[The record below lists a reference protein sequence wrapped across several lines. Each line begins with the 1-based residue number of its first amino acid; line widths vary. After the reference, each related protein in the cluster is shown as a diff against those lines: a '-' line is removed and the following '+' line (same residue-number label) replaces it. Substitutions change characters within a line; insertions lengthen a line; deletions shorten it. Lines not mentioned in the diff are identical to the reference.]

1 MIGRSGKVMIVLYIV
16 CLVVLFLMCS
26 TDLIIREPERQIYQ
40 IAVIIEDVR
49 SDNYSNFRKGMDLA
63 AAELNAD
70 VQLITLY
77 EKLDVKEQ
85 MDLMDREQQ
94 DGTDALIVI
103 PVEEEQ
109 VSAKQM
115 TIPVILMRAGVAEA
129 AGAGNVIVD
138 HEKMGEL
145 LAREILE
152 EQPADVPVYVL
163 TDPAG
168 QSDMDRLFLK
178 GSDAVFQEAGRSV
191 QRIVRGEEERF
202 FTMLE
207 QPGAEAQKV
216 VILAENQD
224 ILTEAAGV
232 MAGSEA
238 VADAVG
244 GLYGRGTTMAIL
256 NYLDRGV
263 ITGICVTDEFSEGYY
278 SVREAVRALEG
289 AGSVPTVMES
299 AVSPDEAR
307 PLVVTPKDID
317 AIIRRGATL
326 LALAINKALQPALSV
341 GELTFLTS

>member
-94 DGTDALIVI
+94 DGTDALIVV

-263 ITGICVTDEFSEGYY
+263 ITGICVTDEFSVGYY

-299 AVSPDEAR
+299 YYIEKEDLR
-307 PLVVTPKDID
+307 
-317 AIIRRGATL
+317 
-326 LALAINKALQPALSV
+326 NPAFEKMLFPI
-341 GELTFLTS
+341 E

>member
-94 DGTDALIVI
+94 DGTDALIVV

-109 VSAKQM
+109 VSARQM

-129 AGAGNVIVD
+129 AGASNVIVD
-138 HEKMGEL
+138 YEKMGEQ
-145 LAREILE
+145 LAREILK

-191 QRIVRGEEERF
+191 QRILRGEEERF
-202 FTMLE
+202 YTTLE
-207 QPGAEAQKV
+207 QPGTEAQKV

-232 MAGSEA
+232 VAGSEA

-263 ITGICVTDEFSEGYY
+263 ITGICVTDEFSVGYY

-299 AVSPDEAR
+299 YYIDK
-307 PLVVTPKDID
+307 KDLRD
-317 AIIRRGATL
+317 
-326 LALAINKALQPALSV
+326 PAFEKMLFPI
-341 GELTFLTS
+341 E

>member
-70 VQLITLY
+70 VRLITLY

-94 DGTDALIVI
+94 DGTDALIVV

-129 AGAGNVIVD
+129 AGASNVIVD
-138 HEKMGEL
+138 YEKMGEQ
-145 LAREILE
+145 LAREILK

-191 QRIVRGEEERF
+191 QRILRGEEERF
-202 FTMLE
+202 YTTLE
-207 QPGAEAQKV
+207 QPGTEAQKV

-232 MAGSEA
+232 VAGSEA

-263 ITGICVTDEFSEGYY
+263 ITGICVTDEFSVGYY

-299 AVSPDEAR
+299 YYIDK
-307 PLVVTPKDID
+307 KDLRD
-317 AIIRRGATL
+317 
-326 LALAINKALQPALSV
+326 PAFEKMLFPI
-341 GELTFLTS
+341 E

>member
-163 TDPAG
+163 TDPVG

-207 QPGAEAQKV
+207 QPGVEAQKV

-263 ITGICVTDEFSEGYY
+263 ITGICVTDEFSVGYY

-299 AVSPDEAR
+299 YYIEK
-307 PLVVTPKDID
+307 KDLRD
-317 AIIRRGATL
+317 
-326 LALAINKALQPALSV
+326 PAFEKMLFPI
-341 GELTFLTS
+341 E

>member
-94 DGTDALIVI
+94 DGTDALIVV

-138 HEKMGEL
+138 YEKMGEQ
-145 LAREILE
+145 LAREILK

-202 FTMLE
+202 YTMLE

-263 ITGICVTDEFSEGYY
+263 ITGICVTDEFSVGYY

-299 AVSPDEAR
+299 YYIDK
-307 PLVVTPKDID
+307 KDLRD
-317 AIIRRGATL
+317 
-326 LALAINKALQPALSV
+326 PAFEKMLFPI
-341 GELTFLTS
+341 E

>member
-70 VQLITLY
+70 VRLITLY

-94 DGTDALIVI
+94 DGTDALIVV

-129 AGAGNVIVD
+129 TGAGNVIVD
-138 HEKMGEL
+138 YEKMGEQ
-145 LAREILE
+145 LAREILK

-202 FTMLE
+202 YTMLE

-232 MAGSEA
+232 VAGSEV

-263 ITGICVTDEFSEGYY
+263 ITGICVTDEFSVGYY

-299 AVSPDEAR
+299 YYIDK
-307 PLVVTPKDID
+307 KDLRD
-317 AIIRRGATL
+317 
-326 LALAINKALQPALSV
+326 PAFEKMLFPI
-341 GELTFLTS
+341 E

>member
-70 VQLITLY
+70 VRLITLY

-94 DGTDALIVI
+94 DGTDALIVV

-109 VSAKQM
+109 VSARQM

-138 HEKMGEL
+138 YEKMGEQ
-145 LAREILE
+145 LAREILK

-191 QRIVRGEEERF
+191 QRILRGEEERF
-202 FTMLE
+202 YTTLE
-207 QPGAEAQKV
+207 QPGTEAQKV

-232 MAGSEA
+232 VAGSEA

-263 ITGICVTDEFSEGYY
+263 ITGICVTDEFSVGYY
-278 SVREAVRALEG
+278 SVREAVCALEG

-299 AVSPDEAR
+299 YYIDK
-307 PLVVTPKDID
+307 KDLRD
-317 AIIRRGATL
+317 
-326 LALAINKALQPALSV
+326 PAFEKMLFPI
-341 GELTFLTS
+341 E

>member
-49 SDNYSNFRKGMDLA
+49 SDNYSNCRKGMDLA

-70 VQLITLY
+70 VRLITLY

-94 DGTDALIVI
+94 DGTDALIVV

-109 VSAKQM
+109 VSARQM

-138 HEKMGEL
+138 YEKMGEQ
-145 LAREILE
+145 LAREILK

-191 QRIVRGEEERF
+191 QRILRGEEERF
-202 FTMLE
+202 YTTLE
-207 QPGAEAQKV
+207 QPGTEAQKV

-232 MAGSEA
+232 VAGSEA

-263 ITGICVTDEFSEGYY
+263 ITGICVTDEFSVGYY

-299 AVSPDEAR
+299 YYIDK
-307 PLVVTPKDID
+307 KDLRD
-317 AIIRRGATL
+317 
-326 LALAINKALQPALSV
+326 PAFEKMLFPI
-341 GELTFLTS
+341 E

>member
-70 VQLITLY
+70 VRLITLY

-94 DGTDALIVI
+94 DGTDALIVV

-109 VSAKQM
+109 VSARQM

-138 HEKMGEL
+138 HEKMGEQ
-145 LAREILE
+145 LAREILK

-191 QRIVRGEEERF
+191 QRILRGEEERF
-202 FTMLE
+202 YTMLE
-207 QPGAEAQKV
+207 QPGAEAKKV

-232 MAGSEA
+232 VAGSEA

-263 ITGICVTDEFSEGYY
+263 ITGICVTDEFSVGYY

-299 AVSPDEAR
+299 YYIDK
-307 PLVVTPKDID
+307 KDLRD
-317 AIIRRGATL
+317 
-326 LALAINKALQPALSV
+326 PAFEKMLFPI
-341 GELTFLTS
+341 E

>member
-94 DGTDALIVI
+94 DGTDALIVV

-115 TIPVILMRAGVAEA
+115 TIPVILMRAGGAEA

-138 HEKMGEL
+138 YEKMGEQ
-145 LAREILE
+145 LAREILK

-202 FTMLE
+202 YTMLE

-232 MAGSEA
+232 VAGSEA

-263 ITGICVTDEFSEGYY
+263 ITGICVTDEFSVGYY

-299 AVSPDEAR
+299 YYIDK
-307 PLVVTPKDID
+307 KDLRD
-317 AIIRRGATL
+317 
-326 LALAINKALQPALSV
+326 PAFEKMLFPI
-341 GELTFLTS
+341 E

>member
-94 DGTDALIVI
+94 DGTDALIVV

-109 VSAKQM
+109 VSARQM

-138 HEKMGEL
+138 YEKMGEQ
-145 LAREILE
+145 LAREILK

-202 FTMLE
+202 YTMLE
-207 QPGAEAQKV
+207 QPGAEAKKV

-232 MAGSEA
+232 VAGSEA

-263 ITGICVTDEFSEGYY
+263 ITGICVTDEFSVGYY

-299 AVSPDEAR
+299 YYIDK
-307 PLVVTPKDID
+307 KDLRD
-317 AIIRRGATL
+317 
-326 LALAINKALQPALSV
+326 PAFEKMLFPI
-341 GELTFLTS
+341 E

>member
-70 VQLITLY
+70 VRLITLY

-94 DGTDALIVI
+94 DGTDALIVV

-109 VSAKQM
+109 VSARQM

-138 HEKMGEL
+138 YEKMGEQ
-145 LAREILE
+145 LAREILK

-191 QRIVRGEEERF
+191 QRILRGEEERF
-202 FTMLE
+202 YTMLE

-232 MAGSEA
+232 VAGSEA

-263 ITGICVTDEFSEGYY
+263 ITGICVTDEFSVGYY
-278 SVREAVRALEG
+278 SVREVVRALEG

-299 AVSPDEAR
+299 YYIDK
-307 PLVVTPKDID
+307 KDLRD
-317 AIIRRGATL
+317 
-326 LALAINKALQPALSV
+326 PAFEKMLFPI
-341 GELTFLTS
+341 E

>member
-94 DGTDALIVI
+94 DGTDALIVV

-109 VSAKQM
+109 VSARQM

-138 HEKMGEL
+138 YEKMGEQ
-145 LAREILE
+145 LAREILK

-191 QRIVRGEEERF
+191 QRILRGEEERF
-202 FTMLE
+202 YTTLE
-207 QPGAEAQKV
+207 QPGTEAQKV

-232 MAGSEA
+232 VAGSEA

-263 ITGICVTDEFSEGYY
+263 ITGICVTDEFSVGYY

-299 AVSPDEAR
+299 YYIDK
-307 PLVVTPKDID
+307 KDLRD
-317 AIIRRGATL
+317 
-326 LALAINKALQPALSV
+326 PAFEKMLFPI
-341 GELTFLTS
+341 E

>member
-1 MIGRSGKVMIVLYIV
+1 MIVLYIV

-70 VQLITLY
+70 VRLITLY

-94 DGTDALIVI
+94 DGTDALIVV

-109 VSAKQM
+109 VSARQM

-138 HEKMGEL
+138 YEKMGEQ
-145 LAREILE
+145 LAREILK

-191 QRIVRGEEERF
+191 QRILLGEEERF
-202 FTMLE
+202 YTMLE

-232 MAGSEA
+232 VAGSEA

-263 ITGICVTDEFSEGYY
+263 ITGICVTDEFSVGYY

-299 AVSPDEAR
+299 YYIDK
-307 PLVVTPKDID
+307 KDLRD
-317 AIIRRGATL
+317 
-326 LALAINKALQPALSV
+326 PAFEKMLFPI
-341 GELTFLTS
+341 E

>member
-94 DGTDALIVI
+94 DGTDALIVV

-138 HEKMGEL
+138 YEKMGEQ
-145 LAREILE
+145 LAREILK

-191 QRIVRGEEERF
+191 QRILRGEEERF
-202 FTMLE
+202 YTTLE
-207 QPGAEAQKV
+207 QPGTEAQKV

-232 MAGSEA
+232 VAGSEA

-263 ITGICVTDEFSEGYY
+263 ITGICVTDEFSVGYY

-299 AVSPDEAR
+299 YYIDK
-307 PLVVTPKDID
+307 KDLRD
-317 AIIRRGATL
+317 
-326 LALAINKALQPALSV
+326 PAFEKMLFPI
-341 GELTFLTS
+341 E

>member
-94 DGTDALIVI
+94 DGTDALIVV

-138 HEKMGEL
+138 YEKMGEQ
-145 LAREILE
+145 LAREILK

-263 ITGICVTDEFSEGYY
+263 IMGICVTDEFSVGYY

-299 AVSPDEAR
+299 YYIEK
-307 PLVVTPKDID
+307 KDLRD
-317 AIIRRGATL
+317 
-326 LALAINKALQPALSV
+326 PAFEKMLFPI
-341 GELTFLTS
+341 E

>member
-70 VQLITLY
+70 VRLITLY

-94 DGTDALIVI
+94 DGTDALIVV

-109 VSAKQM
+109 VSARQM

-138 HEKMGEL
+138 YEKMGEQ
-145 LAREILE
+145 LAREILK

-191 QRIVRGEEERF
+191 QRILRGEEERF
-202 FTMLE
+202 YTMLE

-232 MAGSEA
+232 VAGSEV

-263 ITGICVTDEFSEGYY
+263 ITGICVTDEFSVGYY

-299 AVSPDEAR
+299 YYIDK
-307 PLVVTPKDID
+307 KDLRD
-317 AIIRRGATL
+317 
-326 LALAINKALQPALSV
+326 PAFEKMLFPI
-341 GELTFLTS
+341 E

>member
-94 DGTDALIVI
+94 DGTDALIVV

-138 HEKMGEL
+138 YEKMGEQ
-145 LAREILE
+145 LAREILK

-191 QRIVRGEEERF
+191 QRILRGEEERF
-202 FTMLE
+202 YTTLE
-207 QPGAEAQKV
+207 QPGTEAQKV

-232 MAGSEA
+232 VAGSEA

-263 ITGICVTDEFSEGYY
+263 ITGICVTDEFSVGYY

-299 AVSPDEAR
+299 YYIDK
-307 PLVVTPKDID
+307 KDLRD
-317 AIIRRGATL
+317 
-326 LALAINKALQPALSV
+326 PAF
-341 GELTFLTS
+341 E

>member
-94 DGTDALIVI
+94 DGTDALIVV

-109 VSAKQM
+109 VSARQM

-138 HEKMGEL
+138 YEKMGEQ
-145 LAREILE
+145 LAREILK

-202 FTMLE
+202 YTMLE

-232 MAGSEA
+232 VAGSEV

-263 ITGICVTDEFSEGYY
+263 ITGICVTDEFSVGYY

-299 AVSPDEAR
+299 YYIDK
-307 PLVVTPKDID
+307 KDLRD
-317 AIIRRGATL
+317 
-326 LALAINKALQPALSV
+326 PAFEKMLFPI
-341 GELTFLTS
+341 E

>member
-70 VQLITLY
+70 VRLITLY

-94 DGTDALIVI
+94 DGTDALIVV

-138 HEKMGEL
+138 MRKWESCW
-145 LAREILE
+145 
-152 EQPADVPVYVL
+152 P
-163 TDPAG
+163 
-168 QSDMDRLFLK
+168 
-178 GSDAVFQEAGRSV
+178 GR
-191 QRIVRGEEERF
+191 
-202 FTMLE
+202 
-207 QPGAEAQKV
+207 
-216 VILAENQD
+216 
-224 ILTEAAGV
+224 
-232 MAGSEA
+232 
-238 VADAVG
+238 
-244 GLYGRGTTMAIL
+244 
-256 NYLDRGV
+256 
-263 ITGICVTDEFSEGYY
+263 FSK
-278 SVREAVRALEG
+278 SSR
-289 AGSVPTVMES
+289 
-299 AVSPDEAR
+299 
-307 PLVVTPKDID
+307 
-317 AIIRRGATL
+317 
-326 LALAINKALQPALSV
+326 Q
-341 GELTFLTS
+341 TFPYMC

>member
-1 MIGRSGKVMIVLYIV
+1 MIVLYIV

-49 SDNYSNFRKGMDLA
+49 SDNYGNFRKGMDLA

-94 DGTDALIVI
+94 DGTDALIVV

-109 VSAKQM
+109 VSARQM

-138 HEKMGEL
+138 YEKMGEQ
-145 LAREILE
+145 LAREILK

-232 MAGSEA
+232 VAGSEA

-263 ITGICVTDEFSEGYY
+263 ITGICVTDEFSVGYY

-299 AVSPDEAR
+299 YYIDK
-307 PLVVTPKDID
+307 KDLRD
-317 AIIRRGATL
+317 
-326 LALAINKALQPALSV
+326 PAFEKMLFPI
-341 GELTFLTS
+341 E

>member
-70 VQLITLY
+70 VRLITLY

-94 DGTDALIVI
+94 DGTDALIVV

-109 VSAKQM
+109 VSARQM

-138 HEKMGEL
+138 YEKMGEQ
-145 LAREILE
+145 LAREILK

-191 QRIVRGEEERF
+191 QRILRGEEERF

-232 MAGSEA
+232 VAGSEA

-263 ITGICVTDEFSEGYY
+263 ITGICVTDEFSVGYY

-299 AVSPDEAR
+299 YYIEK
-307 PLVVTPKDID
+307 KDLRD
-317 AIIRRGATL
+317 
-326 LALAINKALQPALSV
+326 PAFEKMLFPI
-341 GELTFLTS
+341 E

>member
-94 DGTDALIVI
+94 DGTDALIVV

-109 VSAKQM
+109 VSARQM

-138 HEKMGEL
+138 YEKMGEQ
-145 LAREILE
+145 LAREILK

-191 QRIVRGEEERF
+191 QRILRGEEERF
-202 FTMLE
+202 YTMLE
-207 QPGAEAQKV
+207 QPGAEAKKV

-232 MAGSEA
+232 VAGSEA

-263 ITGICVTDEFSEGYY
+263 ITGICVTDEFSVGYY

-299 AVSPDEAR
+299 YYIDK
-307 PLVVTPKDID
+307 KDLRD
-317 AIIRRGATL
+317 
-326 LALAINKALQPALSV
+326 PAFEKMLFPI
-341 GELTFLTS
+341 E

>member
-70 VQLITLY
+70 VRLITLY

-94 DGTDALIVI
+94 DGTDALIVV

-109 VSAKQM
+109 VSARQM

-129 AGAGNVIVD
+129 AGASNVIVD
-138 HEKMGEL
+138 YEKMGEQ
-145 LAREILE
+145 LAREILKE
-152 EQPADVPVYVL
+152 KPADVPVYVL
-163 TDPAG
+163 TYPAG

-191 QRIVRGEEERF
+191 QRILRGEEERF
-202 FTMLE
+202 YTTLE
-207 QPGAEAQKV
+207 QPGTEAQKV

-232 MAGSEA
+232 VAGSEA

-263 ITGICVTDEFSEGYY
+263 ITGICVTDEFSVGYY

-299 AVSPDEAR
+299 YYIDK
-307 PLVVTPKDID
+307 KDLRD
-317 AIIRRGATL
+317 
-326 LALAINKALQPALSV
+326 PAFEKMLFPI
-341 GELTFLTS
+341 E

>member
-94 DGTDALIVI
+94 DGTDALIVV

-138 HEKMGEL
+138 YEKMGEQ
-145 LAREILE
+145 LAREILK

-191 QRIVRGEEERF
+191 QRILRGEEERF
-202 FTMLE
+202 YTMLE
-207 QPGAEAQKV
+207 QPGAEAKKV

-232 MAGSEA
+232 VAGSEA

-263 ITGICVTDEFSEGYY
+263 ITGICVTDEFSVGYY

-299 AVSPDEAR
+299 YYIEK
-307 PLVVTPKDID
+307 KDLRD
-317 AIIRRGATL
+317 
-326 LALAINKALQPALSV
+326 PAFEKMLFPI
-341 GELTFLTS
+341 E

>member
-70 VQLITLY
+70 VRLITLY

-94 DGTDALIVI
+94 DGTDALIVV

-109 VSAKQM
+109 VSARQM

-129 AGAGNVIVD
+129 AGASNVIVD
-138 HEKMGEL
+138 YEKMGEQ
-145 LAREILE
+145 LAREILK

-191 QRIVRGEEERF
+191 QRILRGEEERF
-202 FTMLE
+202 YTMLE

-232 MAGSEA
+232 VAGSEA

-263 ITGICVTDEFSEGYY
+263 ITGICVTDEFSVGYY

-299 AVSPDEAR
+299 YYIDK
-307 PLVVTPKDID
+307 KDLRD
-317 AIIRRGATL
+317 
-326 LALAINKALQPALSV
+326 PAFEKMLFPI
-341 GELTFLTS
+341 E

>member
-94 DGTDALIVI
+94 DGTDALIVV

-138 HEKMGEL
+138 HEKMGEQ
-145 LAREILE
+145 LAREILK

-191 QRIVRGEEERF
+191 QRILRGEEERF
-202 FTMLE
+202 YTMLE

-232 MAGSEA
+232 VAGSEA

-263 ITGICVTDEFSEGYY
+263 ITGICVTDEFSVGYY

-299 AVSPDEAR
+299 YYIDK
-307 PLVVTPKDID
+307 KDLRD
-317 AIIRRGATL
+317 
-326 LALAINKALQPALSV
+326 PAFEKMLFPI
-341 GELTFLTS
+341 E

>member
-94 DGTDALIVI
+94 DGTDALIVV

-232 MAGSEA
+232 MAGS
-238 VADAVG
+238 G

-263 ITGICVTDEFSEGYY
+263 IMGICVTDEFSVGYY

-299 AVSPDEAR
+299 YYIEK
-307 PLVVTPKDID
+307 KDLRD
-317 AIIRRGATL
+317 
-326 LALAINKALQPALSV
+326 PAFEKMLFPI
-341 GELTFLTS
+341 E

>member
-94 DGTDALIVI
+94 DGTDALIVV

-191 QRIVRGEEERF
+191 QRIVRGGEERF

-263 ITGICVTDEFSEGYY
+263 ITGICVTDEFSVGYY

-299 AVSPDEAR
+299 YYIEK
-307 PLVVTPKDID
+307 KDLRD
-317 AIIRRGATL
+317 
-326 LALAINKALQPALSV
+326 PAFEKMLFPI
-341 GELTFLTS
+341 E

>member
-49 SDNYSNFRKGMDLA
+49 SDNYGNFRKGMDLA

-94 DGTDALIVI
+94 DGTDALIVV

-115 TIPVILMRAGVAEA
+115 TIPVILMRAGLAEA

-216 VILAENQD
+216 VILAESQE

-263 ITGICVTDEFSEGYY
+263 ITGICVTDEFSVGYY

-299 AVSPDEAR
+299 YYIEK
-307 PLVVTPKDID
+307 KDLRD
-317 AIIRRGATL
+317 
-326 LALAINKALQPALSV
+326 PAFEKMLFPI
-341 GELTFLTS
+341 E

>member
-94 DGTDALIVI
+94 DGTDALIVV

-109 VSAKQM
+109 VSARQM

-138 HEKMGEL
+138 HEKMGEQ
-145 LAREILE
+145 LAREILK

-191 QRIVRGEEERF
+191 QRILRGEEERF
-202 FTMLE
+202 YTMLE

-232 MAGSEA
+232 VAGSEA

-263 ITGICVTDEFSEGYY
+263 ITGICVTDEFSVGYY

-299 AVSPDEAR
+299 YYIDK
-307 PLVVTPKDID
+307 KDLRD
-317 AIIRRGATL
+317 
-326 LALAINKALQPALSV
+326 PAFEKMLFPI
-341 GELTFLTS
+341 E

>member
-70 VQLITLY
+70 VRLITLY

-94 DGTDALIVI
+94 DGTDALIVV

-138 HEKMGEL
+138 YEKMGEQ
-145 LAREILE
+145 LAREILK

-202 FTMLE
+202 YTMLE

-232 MAGSEA
+232 VAGSEA

-263 ITGICVTDEFSEGYY
+263 ITGICVTDEFSVGYY

-299 AVSPDEAR
+299 YYIDK
-307 PLVVTPKDID
+307 KDLRD
-317 AIIRRGATL
+317 
-326 LALAINKALQPALSV
+326 PAFEKMLFPI
-341 GELTFLTS
+341 E

>member
-94 DGTDALIVI
+94 DGTDALIVV

-138 HEKMGEL
+138 YEKMGEQ
-145 LAREILE
+145 LAREILK

-191 QRIVRGEEERF
+191 QRILRGEEERF
-202 FTMLE
+202 YTMLE

-232 MAGSEA
+232 VAGSEA

-263 ITGICVTDEFSEGYY
+263 ITGICVTDEFSVGYY

-299 AVSPDEAR
+299 YYIDK
-307 PLVVTPKDID
+307 KDLRD
-317 AIIRRGATL
+317 
-326 LALAINKALQPALSV
+326 PAFEKMLFPI
-341 GELTFLTS
+341 E